1 LSIRIQRSHYYCY
14 QQLPVSS
21 FSSTDEKATHTIV
34 IPAMFSLARPTT
46 RRATAFAARLSSQP
60 SNARQTALLK
70 RPFTSTPSLKND
82 PAASLKIT
90 DRLSLANKT
99 IVVTGGGRGI
109 GLAISKAIAQLGGN
123 VAVLDSLPEPAE
135 EFHSIASE
143 HNVRTSYQRVDVS
156 VQSSL
161 ETGFERV
168 VEEAGEG
175 GIQGCVTAAGI
186 TLERPFEEHTWEECQ
201 AMLSVNVLGTFW
213 AAKLAASAMKSRG
226 EGGSIV
232 MIASIAAQGVV
243 VPLQSLSMYNMSKAA
258 VKGLVGP
265 LAVELGEAGI
275 RVNSISPGVIDSQMT
290 RDNAVKFPRLTDMY
304 HNSPPVRRIGQAS
317 DLTPLVALLLSEAGG
332 FMTGGDYVVTG
343 GLHAGVSP
351 GWLER
356 G

>member
-1 LSIRIQRSHYYCY
+1 
-14 QQLPVSS
+14 
-21 FSSTDEKATHTIV
+21 
-34 IPAMFSLARPTT
+34 MFSLTRPTT
-46 RRATAFAARLSSQP
+46 RRATTFAARLSPPP
-60 SNARQTALLK
+60 SNARHALGLK
-70 RPFTSTPSLKND
+70 RPFTSTPPLKND
-82 PAASLKIT
+82 PAASLKLT

-123 VAVLDSLPEPAE
+123 VAVLDALPEPHPDFRAI
-135 EFHSIASE
+135 SSE
-143 HNVRTSYQRVDVS
+143 HNIRTSYQSVDVS
-156 VQSSL
+156 VQTSL
-161 ETGFERV
+161 EAGFERI

-186 TLERPFEEHTWEECQ
+186 TLERAFEEHTWAECQ

-213 AAKLAASAMKSRG
+213 AAKLAASAMKSHKQS
-226 EGGSIV
+226 GSIV

-265 LAVELGEAGI
+265 LAVELGVAGI

-351 GWLER
+351 RWLER